1 MAPRCRKV
9 IKLCPGER
17 VIFNCQKWLLVA
29 QKTQRNIGGYEASDT
44 NGFAYVYD
52 LSLSNVKGP
61 AYTECPGGGH
71 DCWFIEKYDSEG
83 TMTGVVNKENESML
97 EKLADDIWGDKW
109 DMENTGIVTETK
121 KVFEFKNGKLISK
134 RNLPG
139 VDTGN
144 VVKPTDVPTSMYFTA
159 LFISMKLSGA
169 KKPSKITLKIRNAK
183 DLFDKRKNA

>member
-1 MAPRCRKV
+1 MIFGV
-9 IKLCPGER
+9 I
-17 VIFNCQKWLLVA
+17 
-29 QKTQRNIGGYEASDT
+29 
-44 NGFAYVYD
+44 NGTWKIPV
-52 LSLSNVKGP
+52 LSR
-61 AYTECPGGGH
+61 
-71 DCWFIEKYDSEG
+71 
-83 TMTGVVNKENESML
+83 NKE
-97 EKLADDIWGDKW
+97 G
-109 DMENTGIVTETK
+109 
-121 KVFEFKNGKLISK
+121 FEFKNGKLILK